1 MDALLTA
8 IVTGMR
14 AFLPAL
20 LWDMFVRKIN
30 ELENKR
36 QQAELEAKY
45 AQNELKVIKD
55 SAGKSAHELLLD
67 AAAKGNGDKP
77 KY

>member
-8 IVTGMR
+8 IVQGMR

-36 QQAELEAKY
+36 QQAELEKNY
-45 AQNELKVIKD
+45 AENELRVIKD
-55 SAGKSAHELLLD
+55 AQGKSDIELLHD
-67 AAAKGNGDKP
+67 AASKGNGSKP
-77 KY
+77 GG

>member
-8 IVTGMR
+8 IVEALR
-14 AFLPAL
+14 AVMPVI

-36 QQAELEAKY
+36 QQAELEKKY
-45 AQNELKVIKD
+45 AENELKVLKD
-55 SAGKSAHELLLD
+55 SEGKSDIELIRD
-67 AAAKGNGDKP
+67 AARKGSGPKP
-77 KY
+77 

>member
-8 IVTGMR
+8 LVQGMR
-14 AFLPAL
+14 AIMPAL

-55 SAGKSAHELLLD
+55 AQGKSDLELLHD
-67 AAAKGNGDKP
+67 AASKGNGSKP
-77 KY
+77 E